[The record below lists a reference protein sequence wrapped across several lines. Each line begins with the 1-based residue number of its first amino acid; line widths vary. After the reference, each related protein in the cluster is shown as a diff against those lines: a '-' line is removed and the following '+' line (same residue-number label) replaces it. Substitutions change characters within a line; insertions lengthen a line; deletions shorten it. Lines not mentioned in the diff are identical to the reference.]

1 MDWITVIW
9 SAAAG
14 ACLILGLTQFVVW
27 CGRKHAWE
35 NLWFS
40 VTTVGVIGLIACEL
54 LTMKAASAA
63 EYANIVR
70 WAHLIFLIVCG
81 GMLGFVHS
89 HFGTGLRWLLQLAI
103 GLRVAAVIANF
114 TTGANLHF
122 KSVDSLQ
129 QIEVLGQS
137 VNIVG
142 TWQANPWV
150 ILGQLASLVMLAY
163 IVNAAWR
170 MWHSGTHDARRRAI
184 TLGGSLTIFIA
195 LAAILAGLVAAGV
208 LKIPLHTSLPFFCM
222 ILAMGY
228 ELSREVLRS
237 DRLAQQLRTNQ
248 LELAHLSRVSVL
260 GEMAGA
266 LAHEVNQ
273 PLAAILSNAQ
283 VGSRSMNKGEPDLV
297 EIHAILDDIAN
308 DAKRA
313 GGIIHGMR
321 AMLKKDQ
328 PPDPHPLPVNPTIHQ
343 VLAMLQGEISSR
355 GVTIE
360 LDLEE
365 PLPHTHFNR
374 VELQQ
379 VLINLV
385 MNSLDAMKQNP
396 RGAQL
401 KVSTARDGNHVAITI
416 HDSGPGITADIMPQ
430 LFDPFFSTKPGGLGL
445 GLPISK
451 SIAEHFGAQ
460 LHATNHPHGGAM
472 FELRMQSADA
482 LSEKAE
488 TPSNPNKP

>member
-40 VTTVGVIGLIACEL
+40 VTTIGVIGLIACEV

-63 EYANIVR
+63 DYANTVR
-70 WAHLIFLIVCG
+70 WAHLIFLVVCG

-129 QIEVLGQS
+129 QIEILGQS

-150 ILGQLASLVMLAY
+150 ILGQLASLMMLAY
-163 IVNAAWR
+163 IINAAWR

-195 LAAILAGLVAAGV
+195 LAATLAGLVAAGV

-222 ILAMGY
+222 ILAMAY

-283 VGSRSMNKGEPDLV
+283 VGSRSMHNGEPDLV

-355 GVTIE
+355 SVTIE

-416 HDSGPGITADIMPQ
+416 HDSGPGIAADIMP
-430 LFDPFFSTKPGGLGL
+430 
-445 GLPISK
+445 
-451 SIAEHFGAQ
+451 
-460 LHATNHPHGGAM
+460 
-472 FELRMQSADA
+472 
-482 LSEKAE
+482 
-488 TPSNPNKP
+488 

>member
-1 MDWITVIW
+1 
-9 SAAAG
+9 
-14 ACLILGLTQFVVW
+14 
-27 CGRKHAWE
+27 
-35 NLWFS
+35 
-40 VTTVGVIGLIACEL
+40 
-54 LTMKAASAA
+54 
-63 EYANIVR
+63 
-70 WAHLIFLIVCG
+70 
-81 GMLGFVHS
+81 
-89 HFGTGLRWLLQLAI
+89 
-103 GLRVAAVIANF
+103 
-114 TTGANLHF
+114 
-122 KSVDSLQ
+122 
-129 QIEVLGQS
+129 
-137 VNIVG
+137 
-142 TWQANPWV
+142 
-150 ILGQLASLVMLAY
+150 
-163 IVNAAWR
+163 
-170 MWHSGTHDARRRAI
+170 
-184 TLGGSLTIFIA
+184 
-195 LAAILAGLVAAGV
+195 
-208 LKIPLHTSLPFFCM
+208 
-222 ILAMGY
+222 
-228 ELSREVLRS
+228 
-237 DRLAQQLRTNQ
+237 
-248 LELAHLSRVSVL
+248 VL

-283 VGSRSMNKGEPDLV
+283 VGSRSINKGEPDLV

-360 LDLEE
+360 LDLED
-365 PLPHTHFNR
+365 PLPHAHFNR

-416 HDSGPGITADIMPQ
+416 HDSGPGIPADIMPQ

-482 LSEKAE
+482 LSQKG
-488 TPSNPNKP
+488 